1 MLPMRMILPHK
12 KKIQP
17 IAKLCHLKVKK
28 DIFHIRKHFIAINN
42 NITNNAIFIPH
53 NAMFCDGIEF
63 LDFLLKL

>member
-1 MLPMRMILPHK
+1 MRMILPH

-17 IAKLCHLKVKK
+17 IAKLCQLKVKK

-42 NITNNAIFIPH
+42 NITNNAIFISH